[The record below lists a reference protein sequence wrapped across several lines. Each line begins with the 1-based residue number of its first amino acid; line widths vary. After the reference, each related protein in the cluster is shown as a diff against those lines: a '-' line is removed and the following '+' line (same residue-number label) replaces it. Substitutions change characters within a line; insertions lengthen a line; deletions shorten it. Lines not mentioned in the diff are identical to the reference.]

1 MKKLKKVIALFL
13 VIISIL
19 NTVIADYKT
28 VEATEVIF
36 VSKKQ
41 ETQTDAEEDTNI
53 LSDDGIMVLNNLGN
67 KITIT
72 KYGTAK
78 VNNFISG
85 TGPYFTD
92 YTHAFYYVTGTD
104 VATGVQ
110 ENTIAYCLQSGRS
123 GPPAS
128 ADYTEGRDALWQ
140 PGTSEDEKNRI
151 TQGLLAISLFGFGGS
166 SGNAADG
173 GTYGTY
179 YIDKDSDGTAEA
191 HKGLLILGGF
201 YEVTPEEAR
210 AATALAIHIFGN
222 NKGIANNEA
231 SVTGWD
237 TDSQAGKAAHVLRD
251 AAENAYVYGSA
262 EGLAGYKANSQN
274 TVLNITAY
282 NPATGAYTDV
292 PKQFAESDT
301 VMYKG
306 TKCIR
311 LKVSFSAVYCN
322 PEVNSSGNYFTV
334 TAPRATVEYGNLTSS
349 IDNNNK
355 PINNASAGGV
365 VTFMQDAYV
374 YVPWNSLK
382 NSGSIN
388 LSAQSETIN
397 TFTPYVQTENGMD
410 FYAMRIF
417 SSDTYQSMGIISPGE
432 TTSRSA
438 SVTLNAEETGTIS
451 LKKVSSNTTITT
463 GNPCYSLAGAE
474 YTVKNSSGQVVGTL
488 ITDENG
494 NTNTLTGLP
503 YGTYTIEE
511 TKAPKGYELDENMS
525 NGRFR
530 EEVID
535 EDTPNVVITSVEVP
549 KGDPVQIE
557 LVKVDSVTG
566 KASPAGAADLSG
578 AQFTINYYAGY
589 YTKDNLP
596 EEAERSTA
604 DRTWVI
610 ETKLVDGMYVC
621 NLFSDDYLVEGSNE
635 LYYDSDGTVMIPL
648 GTITI
653 QETKAPKG
661 YNINPVFTDENG
673 EIVEDIYVQQIT
685 EELLD
690 MPELSGTL
698 TIADTVQRG
707 DFKLR
712 KVDESG
718 EALSGIS
725 FSITSDTTGESHIF
739 TVGEDGVFDSS
750 ESDLW
755 FGEGE
760 KTEGAGALPYDTY
773 TIEELETDANEGRR
787 LIEPIKIT
795 VSSDKQEI
803 DMGDIYNYPAPNIET
818 TATDLETGTHISAAD
833 SEVTLIDTVSYT
845 GLTPGREYKLT
856 GVLMDKETG
865 EEVLDAD
872 GNKVTSERTFT
883 AEAVNGTVDVIF
895 TFNGSNLAG
904 KTTVVFE
911 DLYYGEQHYATHAD
925 IEDEGQ
931 TIYFPEIH
939 TTAIDNETETHVSS
953 ADSKITIIDTVDYEG
968 LYPGKEY
975 TVKGKA
981 VNKETGEEILDA
993 EGHVI
998 TSSAT
1003 FTADISSGS
1012 VDVEFTFSGINL
1024 KGKTI
1029 VFYEDLYYEDI
1040 LITTHADIDD
1050 DAQTVYFPEIGTTAK
1065 DASDGDKKLAYNS
1078 DVELIDTVE
1087 YKNLVPGMNYKVTG
1101 VLMDRETGKE
1111 ILTESESKIT
1121 SEKTFTAETASGSI
1135 EVSYFFNTSDLHG
1148 KTIVVFEDLYLVKE
1162 DGTEIL
1168 IAEHKDIEDAGQTVT
1183 VDVPV
1188 PPTPKTGDD
1197 ISVIPVIISGIAALS
1212 GSILFLIKRRKRV

>member
-1 MKKLKKVIALFL
+1 MKKLKKLMAVFLAVI
-13 VIISIL
+13 
-19 NTVIADYKT
+19 TVLTTGMTGYTT
-28 VEATEVIF
+28 VEAAETYSDS
-36 VSKKQ
+36 SKV
-41 ETQTDAEEDTNI
+41 TPTDAEEDTNI

-78 VNNFISG
+78 VNDFISG

-104 VATGVQ
+104 VTTGVQ

-140 PGTSEDEKNRI
+140 PGTSEDEKNKI

-179 YIDKDSDGTAEA
+179 YIDKDGDGTAEA

-262 EGLAGYKANSQN
+262 EGLARYKADSQN

-282 NPATGAYTDV
+282 NPATGLYTSV
-292 PKQFAESDT
+292 PDEFKESDT
-301 VMYKG
+301 VIYNG

-334 TAPRATVEYGNLTSS
+334 TAPGATVEYGNLKSS

-355 PINNASAGGV
+355 PINNSSARGV

-374 YVPWNSLK
+374 YLPWSTLK

-388 LSAQSETIN
+388 VSAQSNTIN
-397 TFTPYVQTENGMD
+397 TFTPYVQNENGMD

-438 SVTLNAEETGTIS
+438 SVTFNAEETGTIS

-494 NTNTLTGLP
+494 NTNTLTDLP

-511 TKAPKGYELDENMS
+511 TKAPKGYELDTNVYERN
-525 NGRFR
+525 
-530 EEVID
+530 EEHFKD
-535 EDTPNVVITSVEVP
+535 NPNQVITSVEVP

-566 KASPAGAADLSG
+566 EASPAGAADLSG

-596 EEAERSTA
+596 AEADRSTA

-610 ETKLVDGMYVC
+610 ETKLVGGKYVC
-621 NLFSDDYLVEGSNE
+621 DLFTEEYLVEGSDE

-653 QETKAPKG
+653 QETKAPEG

-673 EIVEDIYVQQIT
+673 ETVEDIYVLQIT
-685 EELLD
+685 ED
-690 MPELSGTL
+690 SSGDPSL
-698 TIADTVQRG
+698 IGTITISDTVQRG

-712 KVDESG
+712 KVDENG
-718 EALSGIS
+718 EALAGIS
-725 FSITSDTTGESHIF
+725 FSITSDTTGESHTF

-750 ESDLW
+750 KSDLW

-760 KTEGAGALPYDTY
+760 KTEEAGALPYDTY
-773 TIEELETDANEGRR
+773 TIEEFETDANEGRR

-803 DMGDIYNYPAPNIET
+803 DLGDIYNYPTPNIET

-845 GLTPGREYKLT
+845 GLTPGKEYKLT

-872 GNKVTSERTFT
+872 GKRITSERTFT

-911 DLYYGEQHYATHAD
+911 DLYYGERHYATHAD
-925 IEDEGQ
+925 INDEGQ
-931 TIYFPEIH
+931 TI
-939 TTAIDNETETHVSS
+939 
-953 ADSKITIIDTVDYEG
+953 
-968 LYPGKEY
+968 
-975 TVKGKA
+975 
-981 VNKETGEEILDA
+981 
-993 EGHVI
+993 
-998 TSSAT
+998 
-1003 FTADISSGS
+1003 
-1012 VDVEFTFSGINL
+1012 
-1024 KGKTI
+1024 
-1029 VFYEDLYYEDI
+1029 
-1040 LITTHADIDD
+1040 
-1050 DAQTVYFPEIGTTAK
+1050 YFPEIGTTAK
-1065 DASDGDKKLAYNS
+1065 DASDGDKKLAAGS
-1078 DVELIDTVE
+1078 DVELIDTVF
-1087 YKNLVPGMNYKVTG
+1087 YTNLVPGMNYKITG
-1101 VLMDRETGKE
+1101 VLIDKETGE
-1111 ILTESESKIT
+1111 ELLTADGNRIT
-1121 SEKTFTAETASGSI
+1121 SETKFTAETASGSTD
-1135 EVSYFFNTSDLHG
+1135 VSYFFNTKDLEG
-1148 KTIVVFEDLYLVKE
+1148 KTIVVFEELYLVNE
-1162 DGTEIL
+1162 DGTELL
-1168 IAEHKDIEDAGQTVT
+1168 IAEHKDMKDEGQTVK

-1197 ISVIPVIISGIAALS
+1197 FTIVPVIILGATAISGF
-1212 GSILFLIKRRKRV
+1212 ILLFIKRRKRV

>member
-1 MKKLKKVIALFL
+1 MKKLKKLMAVFLAVI
-13 VIISIL
+13 
-19 NTVIADYKT
+19 TVLTTGMTGYTT
-28 VEATEVIF
+28 VEAAETYSDS
-36 VSKKQ
+36 SKV
-41 ETQTDAEEDTNI
+41 TPTDAEEEPDT

-78 VNNFISG
+78 VNDFISG

-104 VATGVQ
+104 VTTGVQ

-179 YIDKDSDGTAEA
+179 YIDKDGDGTAEA

-274 TVLNITAY
+274 TILNITAY
-282 NPATGAYTDV
+282 NPTTGLYTSV
-292 PKQFAESDT
+292 PDEFKESDT
-301 VMYKG
+301 VIYNG

-334 TAPRATVEYGNLTSS
+334 TTPGATVEYGNLKSS

-355 PINNASAGGV
+355 PINNSSAGGV
-365 VTFMQDAYV
+365 VTFTQDAYV
-374 YVPWNSLK
+374 YVPWNSLE

-388 LSAQSETIN
+388 LSAQSNTIN

-488 ITDENG
+488 ITDESG
-494 NTNTLTGLP
+494 NTNTLTDLP

-511 TKAPKGYELDENMS
+511 TKAPKGYELDTNVYERN
-525 NGRFR
+525 
-530 EEVID
+530 EEHFKD
-535 EDTPNVVITSVEVP
+535 NPNQVITSVEVP

-566 KASPAGAADLSG
+566 EASPVGAADLSG

-596 EEAERSTA
+596 AEAERSTA

-610 ETKLVDGMYVC
+610 ETKLVDGKYMC
-621 NLFSDDYLVEGSNE
+621 NLSSNYLVTDSDA
-635 LYYDSDGTVMIPL
+635 LYYNVNGEEIIPL

-653 QETKAPKG
+653 QETKAPEG
-661 YNINPVFTDENG
+661 YNLGDAKYTYGNG
-673 EIVEDIYVQQIT
+673 ISADDLIVVQYNGSND
-685 EELLD
+685 LD
-690 MPELSGTL
+690 NVLGTI

-712 KVDESG
+712 KVDENG
-718 EALSGIS
+718 TPLSGIS
-725 FSITSDTTGESHIF
+725 FSITSDTTGESHTF

-803 DMGDIYNYPAPNIET
+803 DLGDIYNYPAPNIET

-845 GLTPGREYKLT
+845 GLTPGKEYKLT

-872 GNKVTSERTFT
+872 GKSITSERTFT

>member
-53 LSDDGIMVLNNLGN
+53 LSDEGIMVLNNLGN

-78 VNNFISG
+78 VNDFISG

-104 VATGVQ
+104 VTTGVQ

-179 YIDKDSDGTAEA
+179 YIDKDGDGTAEA

-262 EGLAGYKANSQN
+262 EGLARYKADSQN

-282 NPATGAYTDV
+282 NPATGLYTSV
-292 PKQFAESDT
+292 PDEFKESDT
-301 VMYKG
+301 VMYNG

-334 TAPRATVEYGNLTSS
+334 TAPGATVEYGNLKSS

-355 PINNASAGGV
+355 PINNSSAGGV

-374 YVPWNSLK
+374 YIPWSILE

-397 TFTPYVQTENGMD
+397 TFTPYVQNENGMD

-432 TTSRSA
+432 TTSKSA

-463 GNPCYSLAGAE
+463 RNPCYSLAGAE

-488 ITDENG
+488 ITDERG
-494 NTNTLTGLP
+494 NTNTLTDLP
-503 YGTYTIEE
+503 FGMYMIEE

-525 NGRFR
+525 NGETVTRTLSS
-530 EEVID
+530 
-535 EDTPNVVITSVEVP
+535 DTPNVVITSVEVP

-566 KASPAGAADLSG
+566 EASPAGAADLSG

-596 EEAERSTA
+596 AEADRSTA

-610 ETKLVDGMYVC
+610 ETKLVDGKYVC
-621 NLFSDDYLVEGSNE
+621 NLSNEYLVSGSDSF
-635 LYYDSDGTVMIPL
+635 YYDSDGNIIIPL

-653 QETKAPKG
+653 QETKAPEG
-661 YNINPVFTDENG
+661 YNLGEAEYSDENRNKAG
-673 EIVEDIYVQQIT
+673 DYFIYQYDGTTDHYIT
-685 EELLD
+685 
-690 MPELSGTL
+690 GTL
-698 TIADTVQRG
+698 AIADTVQRG

-803 DMGDIYNYPAPNIET
+803 DLGDIYNYPAPNIET